1 MTKKRIESKKKQE
14 QSIIRNDCSRSF
26 YMKNVNLIIKN
37 DPSGCYKRVYCMIQ
51 RNNLN
56 SASFNKDRIPM
67 SLLDVNNLSQ
77 AYTSD

>member
-1 MTKKRIESKKKQE
+1 
-14 QSIIRNDCSRSF
+14 
-26 YMKNVNLIIKN
+26 MKNVNLIIKN

-67 SLLDVNNLSQ
+67 SLLDVNNLLQ

>member
-1 MTKKRIESKKKQE
+1 
-14 QSIIRNDCSRSF
+14 
-26 YMKNVNLIIKN
+26 MKNVNLIIKN

-56 SASFNKDRIPM
+56 SDSFNKDRIPM
-67 SLLDVNNLSQ
+67 SLLDVNNLPQ